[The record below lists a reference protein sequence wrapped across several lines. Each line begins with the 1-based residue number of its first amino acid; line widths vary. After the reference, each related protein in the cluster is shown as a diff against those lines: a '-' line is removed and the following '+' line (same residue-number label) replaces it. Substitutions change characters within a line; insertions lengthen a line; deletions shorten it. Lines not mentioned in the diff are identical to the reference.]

1 MKIKENKSKIPI
13 ILLVVCSAL
22 FALPALIYIVENKTI
37 YRFFWVWTFLL
48 KRPETQ
54 NEKLLNTG
62 LFFVLFTAIF
72 IIYCVI
78 LKNNKKIFKSRKQ
91 IFILIAII
99 SLLFLAIIPYT
110 STDVYSYIANGWS
123 AAHYGEN
130 PYYTS
135 TGQIVNNT
143 GTIEPM
149 FNKVANCWRY
159 ETVVYGPLWTMICT
173 VLSWLSFGNIDIALI
188 IFKLA
193 NLLIHIVNCILVYKI
208 TKKKLFLIMYGLN
221 PFVLFEALTN
231 VHNDIFIVL
240 FILLAIYFVT
250 RKKNLFISVSFVAMA
265 TAIKYLAILIL
276 PFIVLY
282 AVRQKEVKDRI
293 KCCVFCGIEYIA
305 IILMFYLIYV
315 KNDLT
320 VLTGVF
326 IQQAKYNRSIFYL
339 IYELLGRNMQVIPI
353 IQNTSL
359 AVFAAYYIYVVIRIL
374 ISKNIRIQE
383 IMKKYNFILLI
394 FTFVLITNFNP
405 WYILW
410 FYPTIFYLR
419 GKSIKNILHVSYAAE
434 MGNLVSFALWSEV
447 QRLGI
452 TYFITMLVLTI
463 GLNIINSGKI
473 EIKSRRIK

>member
-1 MKIKENKSKIPI
+1 MKLERLKNKLPT
-13 ILLVVCSAL
+13 ILLVICTFL
-22 FALPALIYIVENKTI
+22 FAVPSITYLVKNKTI
-37 YRFFWVWTFLL
+37 YRFFWVWTFLF

-54 NEKLLNTG
+54 TEKFLNAG
-62 LFFVLFTAIF
+62 LFFLLFTSIF
-72 IIYCVI
+72 IIYFVI
-78 LKNNKKIFKSRKQ
+78 VKNNRKIFKNQKQ
-91 IFILIAII
+91 IFILITII
-99 SLLFLAIIPYT
+99 SLLFLIIIPYT

-123 AAHYGEN
+123 AAHYKEN

-135 TGQIVNNT
+135 TGQIVDST

-173 VLSWLSFGNIDIALI
+173 ALSWLSFGNIDIALF

-193 NLLIHIVNCILVYKI
+193 NFAVHIANCILIYKI
-208 TKKKLFLIMYGLN
+208 TKKNLFLIMYGLN

-250 RKKNLFISVSFVAMA
+250 KKKNLFASVAFVAMA
-265 TAIKYLAILIL
+265 TATKYLAILIL

-282 AVRQKEVKDRI
+282 AVRKKEVKDRI

-305 IILMFYLIYV
+305 ITAMFYLVYV
-315 KNDLT
+315 KNDLS
-320 VLTGVF
+320 VLMGVF
-326 IQQAKYNRSIFYL
+326 MQQAKYNRSIFYL
-339 IYELLGRNMQVIPI
+339 LYELLGKNMQVIPV

-359 AVFAAYYIYVVIRIL
+359 AVFAIYYIYVVIKIL
-374 ISKNIRIQE
+374 ISKDIRIHS

-394 FTFVLITNFNP
+394 FTFILITNFNP

-410 FYPTIFYLR
+410 FYPTIFYLK

-434 MGNLVSFALWSEV
+434 MGNLISFALWSEI
-447 QRLGI
+447 QTLGI
-452 TYFITMLVLTI
+452 TYFITMLLLTI
-463 GLNIINSGKI
+463 ALNIINSGKI

>member
-1 MKIKENKSKIPI
+1 MKVKENKSKISV

-22 FALPALIYIVENKTI
+22 FALPSLMYIVKNKTI
-37 YRFFWVWTFLL
+37 YRFFWVWTFLF

-54 NEKLLNTG
+54 NEKLLNAG
-62 LFFVLFTAIF
+62 LFFILYTIIF
-72 IIYCVI
+72 IVYFVI
-78 LKNNKKIFKSRKQ
+78 LKNNKKMFKSKKQ
-91 IFILIAII
+91 VFILIAII
-99 SLLFLAIIPYT
+99 SLLFLVIIPYT

-135 TGQIVNNT
+135 IGQIVDST
-143 GTIEPM
+143 GTNEPM

-188 IFKLA
+188 VFKLA
-193 NLLIHIVNCILVYKI
+193 NLLIHIINCILVYKI
-208 TKKKLFLIMYGLN
+208 TKKNLFLIMYGLN

-250 RKKNLFISVSFVAMA
+250 KKKNLFASVAFVAMA

-282 AVRQKEVKDRI
+282 AVRKNEVKDRI
-293 KCCVFCGIEYIA
+293 KCCVFCGIEYIT
-305 IILMFYLIYV
+305 IILMFYLIYIR
-315 KNDLT
+315 NDLS

-339 IYELLGRNMQVIPI
+339 TYELFGKNMQA
-353 IQNTSL
+353 IQYVQNIAL
-359 AVFAAYYIYVVIRIL
+359 AVFAIYYIYVVIRIL
-374 ISKNIRIQE
+374 ISKYIRLHE
-383 IMKKYNFILLI
+383 IMKKYNFILFI

-434 MGNLVSFALWSEV
+434 MGNLVSFALWSEI
-447 QRLGI
+447 QTLGI

-463 GLNIINSGKI
+463 ALNIINSKKI
-473 EIKSRRIK
+473 ETKSRRIK